1 MIRRPPRSTLFPYT
15 TLFRSRRVVHQGLL
29 HRPGDCEPPAFP
41 RASEPAPAWPAVRD
55 RSARCAGE
63 RVERRHPRGAR
74 CRAGVQHRLAAGWR
88 RVGARPLDRPCHRAP
103 RSPSRRDGARRR
115 ARSAH
120 RRAALRRSTRRSRVT
135 VLVTGA
141 AGLVGTHVLDA
152 LRARGER
159 PPSRALVREHSRAVV
174 EAFGAEA
181 VVGDVTDVITW
192 QRAAQ
197 GVHAI
202 IHAAALVASHDSFE
216 EFTRVNVGGTRLA
229 IDAARRTGARLIYI
243 STVAVYGRTAVYAAG
258 ERRGGVTED
267 YPFQPLPA
275 TDFYAR
281 SKRAAEQ
288 LVQQEAARG
297 GPAAVAIRPNVIYGE
312 RDLLF
317 TRRLIANLKR
327 RFLPR
332 IGPGT
337 NHLSCVYAGNV
348 ASAILAA
355 LDAPAKPGF
364 RAYNVT
370 RDASP
375 LITQREFFETFAEML
390 GVRPLRIPVPVAV
403 IRAGVFG
410 WSLLMRLLLPG
421 RYTALGNA
429 AMSFILGENP
439 YSIERIRT
447 ELGWTPPF
455 DTRTAIT
462 RTVAETK
469 SPGDARA

>member
-1 MIRRPPRSTLFPYT
+1 M
-15 TLFRSRRVVHQGLL
+15 
-29 HRPGDCEPPAFP
+29 
-41 RASEPAPAWPAVRD
+41 
-55 RSARCAGE
+55 
-63 RVERRHPRGAR
+63 
-74 CRAGVQHRLAAGWR
+74 
-88 RVGARPLDRPCHRAP
+88 
-103 RSPSRRDGARRR
+103 
-115 ARSAH
+115 
-120 RRAALRRSTRRSRVT
+120 T

-159 PPSRALVREHSRAVV
+159 PRALVREHSRAVV

-181 VVGDVTDVITW
+181 IVGDVTDGVTW

-197 GVHAI
+197 GVRAI
-202 IHAAALVASHDSFE
+202 IHAAALVASHDSLE

-229 IDAARRTGARLIYI
+229 LEAARRAGLPLIHI
-243 STVAVYGRTAVYAAG
+243 STVAVYGRAAVYAAG
-258 ERRGGVTED
+258 ERGGSVTED
-267 YPFQPLPA
+267 YPFQSLPDS
-275 TDFYAR
+275 DFYAR

-288 LVQQEAARG
+288 MVQQEAARG
-297 GPAAVAIRPNVIYGE
+297 ALSVIAIRPNVIYGE

-327 RFLPR
+327 GFLPQ

-348 ASAILAA
+348 AAAILAA

-370 RDASP
+370 RDAPP
-375 LITQREFFETFAEML
+375 LLTQREFFAAFAEAL
-390 GVRPLRIPVPVAV
+390 GRRPLRMPVPITVIRIGVAV
-403 IRAGVFG
+403 
-410 WSLLMRLLLPG
+410 WSGLMKLLMPG

-439 YSIERIRT
+439 YSVERIQR

-455 DTRTAIT
+455 DTPTAIR
-462 RTVAETK
+462 RTVA
-469 SPGDARA
+469 